1 MNLNLGIEMSNLE
14 RKNNS
19 VSVNALAVNNT
30 HYKSKV
36 GRPLK
41 KIIIT
46 NNHINVIRKI
56 VNEAEENYLNLTQ
69 RVFDKYQT
77 HLTSGGTLSITIEK
91 YKSANDKK
99 LGKDP
104 IKKFISVKEIKLLG
118 FRDTKNGI
126 YRCKLVSYHS
136 DIVEKT
142 PKNHVLI
149 SRMGGK
155 TKFRDKYDY
164 VLDQTGLKN
173 KNIPVVLDA
182 FFGGGGI
189 TFHAIDKLK
198 FDRYIINDLEPLIY
212 KTYLAVKKDY
222 KKVIEIYE
230 AHNNKYLSLFT
241 DELKSIKKDPNC
253 KTRLDPKLQAARNK
267 DRRYKEYYQSIG
279 KKLDNHK
286 TMSIY
291 EVAACF
297 IFFNSRSNCGVLA
310 FNKDNTIDLT
320 NCDNSHTPKDKTP
333 MIKQWAFLLNYHNV
347 ELLNKDVFDVLQ
359 EIPKS
364 SLVFSD
370 SPYIAVEEEDDD
382 KIMNYDFENDGKF
395 QCKLKEELDTFEN
408 VIYSNEHCKRLYD
421 LGLSKGFDGYC
432 VFPRNNKL
440 GQKKEKK
447 REAVDFLAYRST
459 VIKRAV
465 HLHIHTQL
473 VENQLA
479 A

>member
-1 MNLNLGIEMSNLE
+1 MSNLE
-14 RKNNS
+14 RKNKS
-19 VSVNALAVNNT
+19 VSVNVLAVNNSN
-30 HYKSKV
+30 YKSKR

-56 VNEAEENYLNLTQ
+56 VNKAEGHYLNLTQ
-69 RVFDKYQT
+69 RVYKKYQT
-77 HLTSGGTLSITIEK
+77 HLISGGTLSITIEK
-91 YKSANDKK
+91 YKSVKEKK
-99 LGKDP
+99 LGQDP
-104 IKKFISVKEIKLLG
+104 IKKFISVKEIQVLG
-118 FRDTKNGI
+118 YKDKKNEI
-126 YRCKLVSYHS
+126 YRCKLVSYNS

-173 KNIPVVLDA
+173 KKIPVVLDA

-189 TFHAIDKLK
+189 SFHAIDKLK

-230 AHNNKYLSLFT
+230 AHNNKYLSLFS

-286 TMSIY
+286 NLRIY

-320 NCDNSHTPKDKTP
+320 NCDNSYTLKDKTP

-347 ELLNKDVFDVLQ
+347 EILNKDVFEVLK

-370 SPYIAVEEEDDD
+370 SPYIAVEEKDDD
-382 KIMNYDFENDGKF
+382 KIVNYDFENDGKF
-395 QCKLKEELDTFEN
+395 QYKLKSELDTFEN

-447 REAVDFLAYRST
+447 REAVEFLAYRST

-473 VENQLA
+473 SESQLA